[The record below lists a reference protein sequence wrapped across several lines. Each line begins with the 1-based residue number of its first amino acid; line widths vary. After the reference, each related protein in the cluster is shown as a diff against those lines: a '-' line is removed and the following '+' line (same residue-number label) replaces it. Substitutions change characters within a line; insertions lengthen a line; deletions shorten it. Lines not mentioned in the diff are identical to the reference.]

1 MTQTCFW
8 SFLLHF
14 FSFCKLFHC
23 TTLRFSSGDRPFACA
38 LVRLSLGVSNPT
50 QLSSIS
56 IVFLFNLSCQLK
68 LSHCTWK
75 HVIHSN
81 LKAEGYTVT
90 FCTSVNGRC
99 VSDTLFFFIFLLTM
113 SARVDKRLATFL
125 QIESTD
131 KVIIKALVVCS
142 FFSTVYELKNIKIIL
157 NHSEFNWVSWV
168 MPMIYG
174 QPIYILY
181 FIFKFFFFIFMF
193 PPSLPLFAS
202 VCFQFMRVASWR
214 SFSSGDLFIYYCVRS
229 MQKTIIWMSIGK
241 FKLILPIYKTE
252 HYYLSVCLSDWI
264 TWLVQSDSLCLPSSS
279 VLSSLRIW
287 WWHCLHCAL
296 NDVNENI

>member
-1 MTQTCFW
+1 MSYTLISRLKGTQ
-8 SFLLHF
+8 LLF
-14 FSFCKLFHC
+14 VLPL
-23 TTLRFSSGDRPFACA
+23 TG
-38 LVRLSLGVSNPT
+38 GVSQT
-50 QLSSIS
+50 
-56 IVFLFNLSCQLK
+56 
-68 LSHCTWK
+68 
-75 HVIHSN
+75 
-81 LKAEGYTVT
+81 
-90 FCTSVNGRC
+90 RC
-99 VSDTLFFFIFLLTM
+99 FFFHFSTHNVGKRQKTGNIFTNWIDRQSNHQGFSCM
-113 SARVDKRLATFL
+113 QFL
-125 QIESTD
+125 
-131 KVIIKALVVCS
+131 
-142 FFSTVYELKNIKIIL
+142 FSTVYELKNIKIIL

-202 VCFQFMRVASWR
+202 VCLQFMRVASWR
-214 SFSSGDLFIYYCVRS
+214 CFSSGDLFIYYCVRS
-229 MQKTIIWMSIGK
+229 MQRTIIWMSIGK